1 MKTPALG
8 ILLSL
13 AAAATSVEAAY
24 QFVSD
29 GGTFVDL
36 ELNGV
41 PATFHMSPST
51 GGKPAFDGAD
61 LGTFSLADGDA
72 LFLSGFT
79 NETLESQAG
88 SYRPPP
94 GLSPSKQWEIAY
106 DGANTV
112 RVQFI
117 LWKAHGRVVNFVVNV
132 QVITAEGWTSVER
145 FDCCHG
151 NCHLHPDGADSARV
165 VLRLD
170 SIDDV
175 QRAFDKVRAE
185 AEHRARIIRGKGE

>member
-1 MKTPALG
+1 MANRARTGAALLPECWEMLEPPPIVG
-8 ILLSL
+8 SMPRRGQQARNSL
-13 AAAATSVEAAY
+13 RKARWA
-24 QFVSD
+24 
-29 GGTFVDL
+29 
-36 ELNGV
+36 
-41 PATFHMSPST
+41 
-51 GGKPAFDGAD
+51 
-61 LGTFSLADGDA
+61 
-72 LFLSGFT
+72 T